1 MEPMED
7 DDSFNQPVPRS
18 IPLKPKIPIAQNIP
32 KTEDSDPD
40 SDDSFETFAATQ
52 TTNGGSIKSS
62 ASSTQSNEIKAP
74 PPIRQ
79 QAPPTSQSKFSGGTQ
94 NIAPPSSATKR
105 PPPQVQRSQC
115 SHAPPTHPPI
125 SSNFQKSG
133 PPQSSRPVI
142 LHSQQINNSTQ
153 IGIHSAVTNTKMMT
167 GPQKLSGN
175 ATVAA
180 PASPNSLTRHQS
192 ANSGLRN
199 MPHQTPSSFR
209 TGNIFQPRTT
219 PPFDSQRPATPS
231 GDVIMLRDQLE
242 NEKRKVLKLQ
252 AEFQKDN
259 QKKEEEHQKHLAAK
273 DMVIERQK
281 KDLEMLKS
289 TMACQKKTTS
299 ESKSSATS
307 SMKNPIPTSSSTP
320 SLPSS
325 SSDVKKVY
333 PKIPSAPESSKIKT
347 PRRPHVIG
355 HHLSAFRHPFKD
367 EEDDTFQL
375 NSSFEPSAT
384 STPKMSGLI
393 RTGLRRP
400 LDLGAGDDGDENIR
414 GAPTPKRKP
423 VFSDER
429 KKRTRREVQEEIR
442 KIWDRIPEDSG
453 ISEVSDKPKFA
464 PKIPKNSAKN
474 AEKMDTETDEYIDR
488 KLAKRLKILDFRR
501 KNPPLIPE
509 KSMTSRVKNRI
520 LKETEAQK
528 TLERKCAKCHV
539 ADRDS
544 LKNREFGDQKEWEK
558 QEIQRRELMKK
569 EAEELRSLH
578 YTSMIHAVNRKGID
592 EFKGATRRNE
602 AAELQYQKMI
612 QGIQMRNLDEIR
624 EEKRADWRRQLM
636 EKLEEDG
643 EMYANLEIR
652 EFGKNDDYIWTEDE
666 WENDLDFPEPYHHL
680 SSSLCSD
687 CRFHQKRQRRLAKK
701 EWEKRRISTECL
713 MKFGKEKREE
723 LRNQSILT
731 KSRIEAADRSLFQ
744 ANEMSSNGSDGPFG
758 VFQNIEGVG
767 DVEHDDDDDG
777 FF

>member
-18 IPLKPKIPIAQNIP
+18 IPLKPKIPINQNIP

-74 PPIRQ
+74 PP
-79 QAPPTSQSKFSGGTQ
+79 SQYGAQ
-94 NIAPPSSATKR
+94 NIAPPSTIKR
-105 PPPQVQRSQC
+105 FPPQVQRSQC
-115 SHAPPTHPPI
+115 SHAPPPPPI

-133 PPQSSRPVI
+133 PIPPQSSRPGI
-142 LHSQQINNSTQ
+142 LHSQQTKNSTQ
-153 IGIHSAVTNTKMMT
+153 IGIHSAVTNTKMMGGTT
-167 GPQKLSGN
+167 GPQKSNGN
-175 ATVAA
+175 STVAA
-180 PASPNSLTRHQS
+180 PASPNSLARHKS
-192 ANSGLRN
+192 EKSGLRN

-299 ESKSSATS
+299 EVPTTSSATS
-307 SMKNPIPTSSSTP
+307 SIKSAIPTSSSTP

-325 SSDVKKVY
+325 SDVKKVY
-333 PKIPSAPESSKIKT
+333 PKIPAPDSSKIKT
-347 PRRPHVIG
+347 PRRPHIAPG
-355 HHLSAFRHPFKD
+355 HHHLSAFRHPFKE

-375 NSSFEPSAT
+375 NLSFEPSAT
-384 STPKMSGLI
+384 STPKMIGRI

-423 VFSDER
+423 VFSEER

-453 ISEVSDKPKFA
+453 ISEISDRPKFS
-464 PKIPKNSAKN
+464 PKIPKKSIKIL
-474 AEKMDTETDEYIDR
+474 EKMDTEQDEYVDR
-488 KLAKRLKILDFRR
+488 TLAKRLKMLELRR
-501 KNPPLIPE
+501 KNPPILPE
-509 KSMTSRVKNRI
+509 KSMTARVKNRI
-520 LKETEAQK
+520 LKETELQK
-528 TLERKCAKCHV
+528 TLERKCVKCHV

-544 LKNREFGDQKEWEK
+544 PQNLENQEFGGQKEWEK

-578 YTSMIHAVNRKGID
+578 YTSMIHVVNRKGID

-624 EEKRADWRRQLM
+624 EEKRADWRRQVM

-687 CRFHQKRQRRLAKK
+687 CRFNQKRQRRLAKK

-713 MKFGKEKREE
+713 MKFGKEKREQ

-731 KSRIEAADRSLFQ
+731 KSRIEAADQSLFR
-744 ANEMSSNGSDGPFG
+744 ANEMSSNGDSFG

-767 DVEHDDDDDG
+767 DVENDDDDDG